1 MLKSSSGLCPRI
13 TIPSF
18 FDEGNDAGGD
28 NDELDSFIADD
39 DFDDSGRSL
48 DNKTYGDDCSD
59 VRHSLL
65 PREQHCLSC

>member
-1 MLKSSSGLCPRI
+1 MLKSSSRLRPRI

-39 DFDDSGRSL
+39 EDDFDDSGRTL
-48 DNKTYGDDCSD
+48 DKKPTATTDHTQGI
-59 VRHSLL
+59 
-65 PREQHCLSC
+65 LSSPESSTD